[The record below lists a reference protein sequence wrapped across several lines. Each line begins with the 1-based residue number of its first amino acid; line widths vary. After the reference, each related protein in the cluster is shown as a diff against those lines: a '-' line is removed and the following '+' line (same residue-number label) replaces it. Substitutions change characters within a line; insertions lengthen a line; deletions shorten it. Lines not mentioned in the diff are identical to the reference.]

1 VVYIPRQLPV
11 TIDAQVQTGDEHQ
24 VSFDPAFSTTYRRDD
39 SSGGGPL
46 RAEGSLNGGGE
57 VIRLRTV
64 GGNIR
69 VILSDTAKQLELY
82 KQQMEQLQQKL
93 AFQLKM
99 FQDSRQLQN
108 LPQQR

>member
-1 VVYIPRQLPV
+1 
-11 TIDAQVQTGDEHQ
+11 
-24 VSFDPAFSTTYRRDD
+24 
-39 SSGGGPL
+39 
-46 RAEGSLNGGGE
+46 
-57 VIRLRTV
+57 V

-93 AFQLKM
+93 AFQLKL
-99 FQDSRQLQN
+99 FQDARQLQN